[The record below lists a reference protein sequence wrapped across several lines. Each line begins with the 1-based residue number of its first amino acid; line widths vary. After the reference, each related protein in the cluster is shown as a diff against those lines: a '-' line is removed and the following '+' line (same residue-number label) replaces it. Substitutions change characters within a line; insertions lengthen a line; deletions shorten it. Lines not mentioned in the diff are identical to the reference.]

1 MKSCFQTV
9 IKGLEENAKV
19 QSSVLLF
26 YVIFKLNQISEQYED
41 ISYHSYADD
50 TQLYLSFKLS
60 ATSKLSLLKQC
71 LSDPEKWMAKNVP
84 QLNSDKTENI
94 LFDEDNIAAEVK
106 GVFFMIH
113 YVKRTIS
120 FVCLFMSCH
129 LLFTSSTSL
138 CVAATA
144 LILSVLAT

>member
-1 MKSCFQTV
+1 M
-9 IKGLEENAKV
+9 EENAKV

-50 TQLYLSFKLS
+50 TQLYFQTISH
-60 ATSKLSLLKQC
+60 KQTQFVKAM
-71 LSDPEKWMAKNVP
+71 SIGPRKVAKNFF

-106 GVFFMIH
+106 VA
-113 YVKRTIS
+113 
-120 FVCLFMSCH
+120 LFH
-129 LLFTSSTSL
+129 VSL
-138 CVAATA
+138 C
-144 LILSVLAT
+144 